1 MEYLSKAK
9 LQEAI
14 RDYFADEDVSP
25 DDVIREEY
33 SGRAMYGETCL
44 GLVVSYACDATMILI
59 HALRDDIAYGG
70 FSVVEMMVCCARFDN
85 MATKTIVYFPGTR
98 LFSEDEDDE

>member
-14 RDYFADEDVSP
+14 RDYFTDEDVSP
-25 DDVIREEY
+25 DDVIYEEY

-44 GLVVSYACDATMILI
+44 GLVVSYPCDATMILI
-59 HALRDDIAYGG
+59 HACQDDIAAGD
-70 FSVVEMMVCCARFDN
+70 FCTIESMVCGARSDH
-85 MATKTIVYFPGTR
+85 MATKTIVYFPNVQ
-98 LFSEDEDDE
+98 LLSDDEDDK